1 MTNTRH
7 SEASPELDPRVL
19 EALQSFGAHYEVI
32 THAQFYQPIM
42 SPQDFAQAANCNIR
56 LMMLGMVF
64 RRKVRRR
71 YCRTLLKKVSQN
83 HFDMS
88 G

>member
-32 THAQFYQPIM
+32 THAQFYQPIRLLWAV
-42 SPQDFAQAANCNIR
+42 FVKLLFGFIVVEVFICYQAVNP
-56 LMMLGMVF
+56 
-64 RRKVRRR
+64 
-71 YCRTLLKKVSQN
+71 
-83 HFDMS
+83 
-88 G
+88 